1 MSDEPC
7 RGALTPR
14 QQRERE
20 YYDRFSQQQKHVRVN
35 RAPISGKEQR
45 PWNPYWHFFALVKE
59 RFRPGSRLLDF
70 GCGWGDN
77 TATFAHIG
85 YQVEG
90 FDISAGNLDVARQ
103 LAEKEGVTNRVH
115 FSVQR
120 AESLNYP
127 DAQFD
132 VIAGVDILHH
142 VEISPALAECRRV
155 LREGGVAFFI
165 EPLSNPLFD
174 TIRNTA
180 LVRRFWPNEVSF
192 ERHITCDERK
202 LTNKDLKLIGRIF
215 ATHRIDRFRI
225 LSRFERLLHTGL
237 MKLEKLDHGLR
248 FVPFYGCLAGTIV
261 LTLDK
266 RAEKHMKTPARARTR
281 GH

>member
-1 MSDEPC
+1 MNDEIS
-7 RGALTPR
+7 RSGLTPR

-20 YYDRFSQQQKHVRVN
+20 YYNEYSQKQKGARVN
-35 RAPISGKEQR
+35 LNPISGKESR
-45 PWNPYWHFFALVKE
+45 PWNPYWHLFALVKE

-77 TATFAHIG
+77 SAIFAHIG

-90 FDISAGNLDVARQ
+90 FDISEGNLDVARQ
-103 LAEKEGVTNRVH
+103 LAEKEGLANQVH

-127 DAQFD
+127 DGEFD

-142 VEISPALAECRRV
+142 VEISSAIGECRRV

-165 EPLSNPLFD
+165 EPLSNPLVD
-174 TIRNTA
+174 AIRNTRF
-180 LVRRFWPNEVSF
+180 VRRLWPNEASF

-202 LTNKDLKLIGRIF
+202 LTAKDLELIGRIF
-215 ATHRIDRFRI
+215 PRHRIDRFRI
-225 LSRFERLLHTGL
+225 LSRLEVLFHASMT
-237 MKLEKLDHGLR
+237 LEKLDYRCR
-248 FVPFYGCLAGTIV
+248 FVPFYGWLAGTIV
-261 LTLDK
+261 LTMEK
-266 RAEKHMKTPARARTR
+266 RAEII
-281 GH
+281 